1 MQKVEK
7 KYKTKRINKLSHV
20 LNYRRFLKK
29 IIQKSEIKKRNEN
42 YFHNSDSLL
51 YLEKID

>member
-7 KYKTKRINKLSHV
+7 NIRQKKINKLSHV